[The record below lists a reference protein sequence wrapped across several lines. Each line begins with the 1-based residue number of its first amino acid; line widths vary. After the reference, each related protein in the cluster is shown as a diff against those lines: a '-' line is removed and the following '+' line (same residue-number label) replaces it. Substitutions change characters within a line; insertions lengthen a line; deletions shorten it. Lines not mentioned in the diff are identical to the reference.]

1 MGGAVNA
8 PLLITVCCLTAVTV
22 ALLVRV
28 NVMRKIRQLRVD
40 ADFHEA
46 QAMHCFGRWLEER
59 AAHDETKRQ
68 LQQCRSIAA
77 ELRQLTTD
85 NWPVD
90 TQPDKE

>member
-8 PLLITVCCLTAVTV
+8 PLLIIVGCLTAVTI

-28 NVMRKIRQLRVD
+28 NVMRRIRQLRVD

-46 QAMHCFGRWLEER
+46 QAAYYHGLWDVER
-59 AAHDETKRQ
+59 DAHDATKRQ
-68 LQQCRSIAA
+68 LQQCRTIAA

-90 TQPDKE
+90 TQPDSE

>member
-46 QAMHCFGRWLEER
+46 QALHYHRQLTAER
-59 AAHDETKRQ
+59 SAHDETKRQ

-90 TQPDKE
+90 TQPDSE